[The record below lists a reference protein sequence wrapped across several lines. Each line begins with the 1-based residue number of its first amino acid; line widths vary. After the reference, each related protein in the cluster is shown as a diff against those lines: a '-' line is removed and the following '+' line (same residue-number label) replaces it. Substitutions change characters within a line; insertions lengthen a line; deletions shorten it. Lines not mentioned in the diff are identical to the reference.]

1 MLVAPKAAE
10 LTISTSFSRIRLSFL
25 LNSIVMAKKIFFFSL
40 GFFILVLI
48 FLGAYNF
55 AFKNNVNDPVAD
67 PTKKEFGKEE
77 EVVASPESITN
88 PINEAVLGATA
99 GEDEALYYYSLDDQ
113 SLKKATLEGRNK
125 TVLMS
130 NLPGTAS
137 RVLWS
142 PKKDK
147 VLLLLKQS
155 GTGGT
160 LWYSAN
166 VTTKSLTPLKA
177 EMSRLTWDN
186 LGEKLF
192 YQYTD
197 PTSGKRSLNIANT
210 DGSAWKKLADLG
222 TKDSFLASVPQSSLV
237 SFWARPLA
245 REKSPLETVNTVG
258 ESRRTLSGDFF
269 GSDYSW
275 APNGENIVISGSN
288 TSDGSPSLRVLPSTG
303 GKASDLSIPTLI
315 SKTTWSKDGRT
326 LYYAL
331 PGALPEG
338 SILPDDYFGKPL
350 YTKDTF
356 WKVDVVTG
364 KKTRLIEL
372 KENTQA
378 LDSSDLFLSPKED
391 FLYFTDRVSKRL
403 YSIEL

>member
-1 MLVAPKAAE
+1 VLKAAE
-10 LTISTSFSRIRLSFL
+10 LIIYISFSRIRLSFL
-25 LNSIVMAKKIFFFSL
+25 LNSTGMAKKIFFFSL
-40 GFFILVLI
+40 GFFVLVLI

-77 EVVASPESITN
+77 EEVIASPESITN

-99 GEDEALYYYSLDDQ
+99 SEDGMLYYYSLDDH

-130 NLPGTAS
+130 NFPGTAS

-142 PKKDK
+142 PKNDR
-147 VLLLLKQS
+147 VLLFLKQAS
-155 GTGGT
+155 GGT

-166 VTTKSLTPLKA
+166 ITTKSLIPLKA
-177 EMSRLTWDN
+177 DMSRLVWDN
-186 LGEKLF
+186 LGEKIF

-197 PTSGKRSLNIANT
+197 PSGKRSLNIANS

-258 ESRRTLSGDFF
+258 ENRRTLSGDFF

-275 APNGENIVISGSN
+275 APNGENVVISGSD
-288 TSDGSPSLRVLPSTG
+288 TSGGALSLRIIPSTG

-338 SILPDDYFGKPL
+338 SVLPDDYFGKPL

-364 KKTRLIEL
+364 KKTRLIDL

-391 FLYFTDRVSKRL
+391 FLYFIDRVSKRL

>member
-1 MLVAPKAAE
+1 
-10 LTISTSFSRIRLSFL
+10 
-25 LNSIVMAKKIFFFSL
+25 MAKKIFFFSL
-40 GFFILVLI
+40 GFFVLVLI

-55 AFKNNVNDPVAD
+55 AFKNNVNNPVAD

-88 PINEAVLGATA
+88 PINEAVLGVTA
-99 GEDEALYYYSLDDQ
+99 GEDGMLYYYSLDDQ

-142 PKKDK
+142 PKKDE
-147 VLLLLKQS
+147 VLLFLKQS
-155 GTGGT
+155 SGGT

-166 VTTKSLTPLKA
+166 VTTKSLIPLKA
-177 EMSRLTWDN
+177 DMSRLVWDN
-186 LGEKLF
+186 LGEKIF

-197 PTSGKRSLNIANT
+197 PSGKRSLNVANT

-222 TKDSFLASVPQSSLV
+222 TKDSFLASVPQSSLI

-245 REKSPLETVNTVG
+245 REKSPLEIVNTVG
-258 ESRRTLSGDFF
+258 ENRRILSGDFF

-275 APNGENIVISGSN
+275 SPNGENVVISGSD
-288 TSDGSPSLRVLPSTG
+288 TSGGALSLRILPSAG

-315 SKTTWSKDGRT
+315 SKTAWSKDGRT

-338 SILPDDYFGKPL
+338 SLLPDDYFGKPL

-364 KKTRLIEL
+364 KKTRLIDL

-391 FLYFTDRVSKRL
+391 FLYFIDRVSKRL

>member
-1 MLVAPKAAE
+1 
-10 LTISTSFSRIRLSFL
+10 
-25 LNSIVMAKKIFFFSL
+25 MAKKIFFFSL
-40 GFFILVLI
+40 GFFVLVLI

-67 PTKKEFGKEE
+67 PNKKEFGKEE
-77 EVVASPESITN
+77 EAVASPESITN
-88 PINEAVLGATA
+88 PINEIILGATA
-99 GEDEALYYYSLDDQ
+99 GEDGMLYYYSLDDQ
-113 SLKKATLEGRNK
+113 SLKKATLEGRDK

-137 RVLWS
+137 RILWS

-147 VLLLLKQS
+147 ALLFLKQS
-155 GTGGT
+155 SGGM

-166 VTTKSLTPLKA
+166 IATKSLVPLKA
-177 EMSRLTWDN
+177 EMSRLAWDN
-186 LGEKLF
+186 LGEKIF

-197 PTSGKRSLNIANT
+197 PSSGKRSLNIANA

-258 ESRRTLSGDFF
+258 ENRRTLSADFF

-275 APNGENIVISGSN
+275 APNGENVVISGSGMN
-288 TSDGSPSLRVLPSTG
+288 GGAPSLHILPSTG
-303 GKASDLSIPTLI
+303 GKSSDLSIPTLI
-315 SKTTWSKDGRT
+315 SKTAWSKDGRT

-338 SILPDDYFGKPL
+338 SVLPDDYFGKPL

-356 WKVDVVTG
+356 WKVDIVTG

-372 KENTQA
+372 KENNQA
-378 LDSSDLFLSPKED
+378 LDSSDLFLSPRED
-391 FLYFTDRVSKRL
+391 FLYFTDRVNKHL

>member
-1 MLVAPKAAE
+1 
-10 LTISTSFSRIRLSFL
+10 
-25 LNSIVMAKKIFFFSL
+25 MAKKIFFFSL
-40 GFFILVLI
+40 GFFVLVLI

-77 EVVASPESITN
+77 EVVASPESIAN
-88 PINEAVLGATA
+88 PINEAILGATA
-99 GEDEALYYYSLDDQ
+99 GEDGMLYYYSLDDQ

-142 PKKDK
+142 PKKYE
-147 VLLLLKQS
+147 VLLFLKQS
-155 GTGGT
+155 SGGM

-166 VTTKSLTPLKA
+166 VTTKSLIPLKA
-177 EMSRLTWDN
+177 DMSRLVWDN
-186 LGEKLF
+186 LGEKIF

-197 PTSGKRSLNIANT
+197 PSGKRSLNVANS

-258 ESRRTLSGDFF
+258 ENRRTLSGDFF

-275 APNGENIVISGSN
+275 SPNGDHVVISGSD
-288 TSDGSPSLRVLPSTG
+288 TSGGTLSLRILPSAG

-338 SILPDDYFGKPL
+338 SLLPDDYFGKPL

-364 KKTRLIEL
+364 KKTRLIDL

-391 FLYFTDRVSKRL
+391 FLYFIDRVSKRL